1 MKPKETELSLDEEEL
16 QILGDFE
23 RGEFES
29 IRNFR
34 HEKKK
39 LEEAATGTLQKDKR
53 INIKNLIKGSGGHSE
68 ACCRGR
74 HPLPDLDLKYPAQVR
89 HRQFEGISQAVVR
102 WTNDS
107 LALWRYESPHG
118 RSC

>member
-29 IRNFR
+29 LRNFR

-53 INIKNLIKGSGGHSE
+53 INIRISS
-68 ACCRGR
+68 R
-74 HPLPDLDLKYPAQVR
+74 DL
-89 HRQFEGISQAVVR
+89 EGIQKRAAEEGVPYQTLIASTLHKFV
-102 WTNDS
+102 TGS
-107 LALWRYESPHG
+107 LKESG
-118 RSC
+118 RP